1 MLSTNFRQAF
11 EQLTN
16 LDQIEALAQERFAEY
31 QKVPQWVDFE
41 VKIQELFRPG
51 LADITTS
58 FDDIISVRSNRA
70 TEQEAINSIL
80 PLIMELIPW
89 RKGPWNMLD
98 TEIDAEWQSN
108 LKWDRF
114 KDHLGDLEDRRV
126 VDIGCNNGY
135 YLFRMLAERP
145 RFLLGLDPS
154 IRCYYQFELFR
165 RLIGNEQMAYLL
177 FGIDEAQLFSNAFD
191 LALCMGVIYHRRDPH
206 TSCRMLYECLK
217 PAGRLIF
224 ESIVIPGNSPVA
236 LCPVDRYAQMRN
248 VWFVPTV
255 PCMLSWLEKAGFQK
269 IELLDISATTPEEQ
283 RTTRFSPYQSLTD
296 YLDPEDPSKTV
307 EGYPAPQRAIV
318 TGYK

>member
-1 MLSTNFRQAF
+1 MLSTNFKEAF
-11 EQLTN
+11 QQLTN

-41 VKIQELFRPG
+41 AKITELFRPDP
-51 LADITTS
+51 ADITTS
-58 FDDIISVRSNRA
+58 FDDIVSVRSSKENKA
-70 TEQEAINSIL
+70 VSSIS
-80 PLIMELIPW
+80 PLITELIPW
-89 RKGPWNMLD
+89 RKGPWNILG
-98 TEIDAEWQSN
+98 TELDAEWQSN

-135 YLFRMLAERP
+135 YLFRMLPERP

-165 RLIGNEQMAYLL
+165 RLIGDNHMEYLL
-177 FGIDEAQLFSNAFD
+177 FGIDDAQLFPSAFD
-191 LALCMGVIYHRRDPH
+191 VALCMGVIYHRRDPY
-206 TSCRMLYECLK
+206 TSCQYLYHCLK

-224 ESIVIPGNSPVA
+224 ESIVIPGDKPVA
-236 LCPVDRYAQMRN
+236 LTPEDRYAQMRN

-255 PCMLSWLEKAGFQK
+255 SCMLNWLTRAGFK
-269 IELLDISATTPEEQ
+269 NCEVIDISPTTPAEQ
-283 RTTRFSPYQSLTD
+283 RTTPFSPYLSLSD
-296 YLDPEDPSKTV
+296 YLNPDNPAETV

-318 TGYK
+318 LGHR